1 MDVLDD
7 MLDVRYVVVRH
18 NVYDA
23 DNRTVLAVH
32 KSFLLQ
38 VGANTLLAAGRLLV
52 AEIKTG

>member
-1 MDVLDD
+1 